1 MMISFPGSAL
11 SVVSLP
17 FSWVAMIGRKLITL
31 PLLVSNSTEA
41 PAYHLDRR
49 DEDGEV

>member
-1 MMISFPGSAL
+1 MVTS
-11 SVVSLP
+11 P
-17 FSWVAMIGRKLITL
+17 FTLVARYGEKLISL